1 VETLNAKWQ
10 RYDSSREDYVRV
22 LYQRLKEYTTPTPD
36 PTPTPTPTPTSTSSR
51 EAGSGQLLLF
61 QQEIARLNRLLADKM
76 DECVRLGREMEESRW
91 RDRERVQTLEQ
102 QVRVHITSI

>member
-1 VETLNAKWQ
+1 METLNAKWQ

-22 LYQRLKEYTTPTPD
+22 LYQRLREYTAPTPK
-36 PTPTPTPTPTSTSSR
+36 PTPTPTSTSSR

-61 QQEIARLNRLLADKM
+61 QQEIARLNGLLAEKM
-76 DECVRLGREMEESRW
+76 DECVRLGREMEESHW